1 MATLENQPQSRTG
14 FDRLFDSAARKVK
27 EAALT
32 AASDIPFMDRIP
44 AVREQAEKNY
54 SRRFMDWYGG
64 LDDKRKQRFLDVFVR
79 PGLWGKGQREQIAT
93 SEFPG
98 LPGGPKER
106 MVETAMMAA
115 IPVGRI
121 GVGRSSKIT
130 TLSLKPTSA
139 GTARYFGG
147 YGRNVPMNAEFASG
161 AFTESSV
168 RARELENMASRV
180 VKSWSKEG
188 IAERGALPAAW
199 ETLKFPMAINNKM
212 GRATTSILF
221 GRSGLP
227 SMEARIASAASGN
240 VAKSGKLRGAANY
253 IGSPI
258 GMLSAYLYLTNDE
271 RQAEAD
277 DISAAENK
285 AAGTRIS
292 EREQFNQDV
301 IEAVERRSD
310 KVVLRDWLTRKLAA
324 YDEANANRVKTA
336 YSEAQRTREKGD
348 YSAASAEART
358 IAALATVDSA
368 NLATLMEGVDRETE
382 AWKALRSDMEV
393 AARNAAEPEFEQ
405 TYGYDYQTG
414 RDMLKSSDPRHV
426 ERATKNFK
434 EFSEALRSRFPT
446 NGVDEIR
453 FMTGGQ
459 YGK

>member
-79 PGLWGKGQREQIAT
+79 PGLWGKGQREQIAMN
-93 SEFPG
+93 EFPG

-115 IPVGRI
+115 IPVGRM
-121 GVGRSSKIT
+121 GVTPEISAGFRGGSTLEVQRFFGTGKGRVNV
-130 TLSLKPTSA
+130 PTSA
-139 GTARYFGG
+139 GFG
-147 YGRNVPMNAEFASG
+147 AEAFSPG
-161 AFTESSV
+161 AV
-168 RARELENMASRV
+168 RVRELNNMAARV
-180 VKSWSKEG
+180 AKSWSKEG
-188 IAERGALPAAW
+188 IAERGALPATW
-199 ETLKFPMAINNKM
+199 ETLKFPMAINNKI
-212 GRATTSILF
+212 GRATTSLLF

-277 DISAAENK
+277 DTSAAENK
-285 AAGTRIS
+285 AAGQRIS
-292 EREQFNQDV
+292 EREQFNQAV

-336 YSEAQRTREKGD
+336 YSEAQRTREKFD
-348 YSAASAEART
+348 HSAASAEART

-382 AWKALRSDMEV
+382 AWKALRSDMEIT
-393 AARNAAEPEFEQ
+393 ARNAAEPEFEQ
-405 TYGYDYQTG
+405 KYGYDYQTG
-414 RDMLKSSDPRHV
+414 RDMLKSPNTNHV
-426 ERATKNFK
+426 NRATRDFK
-434 EFSEALRSRFPT
+434 EFSETLRSRFPT